1 MSDKPD
7 VPRDATVS
15 DTVERIRA
23 ERFPDIDRAVVLEMM
38 SLHAAGEAPENM
50 GRLVDEAIMAQIKGA
65 R

>member
-23 ERFPDIDRAVVLEMM
+23 ERFPDIDRALVLDLM
-38 SLHAAGEAPENM
+38 SLHGSGEPPENLS
-50 GRLVDEAIMAQIKGA
+50 RLVDEAIQSQVQGT

>member
-1 MSDKPD
+1 MTDKPD

-23 ERFPDIDRAVVLEMM
+23 AHFPDIDRSLVLELM
-38 SLHAAGEAPENM
+38 SLHAAGTSPDNM
-50 GRLVDEAIMAQIKGA
+50 SRLIDEAIMTQVKGA

>member
-1 MSDKPD
+1 MTDKQD

-23 ERFPDIDRAVVLEMM
+23 ERFPDIDRALVLELM
-38 SLHAAGEAPENM
+38 SLHAAGTSPENM
-50 GRLVDEAIMAQIKGA
+50 GRLIDEAIMTQVQGA

>member
-23 ERFPDIDRAVVLEMM
+23 ERFPDIDRDLVLEMM
-38 SLHAAGEAPENM
+38 SLHGSGEPPENLS
-50 GRLVDEAIMAQIKGA
+50 RQVDEAIQAQVGET